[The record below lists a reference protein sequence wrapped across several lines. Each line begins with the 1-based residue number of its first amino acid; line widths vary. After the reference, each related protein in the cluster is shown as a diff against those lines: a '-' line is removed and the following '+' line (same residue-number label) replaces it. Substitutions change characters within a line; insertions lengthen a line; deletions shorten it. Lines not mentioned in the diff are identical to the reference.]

1 MRLGIMGGTFDPIHS
16 GHVEVAKIAM
26 EEACLHRIV
35 FLPDGDP
42 PHKDPVTRGED
53 RLNMVKLAIADFP
66 GFIASDMEL
75 KRKGTTYTVDTL
87 LELKNQDEDTDL
99 FYIVGSDTLRLFP
112 TWKSAG
118 QVASLCRML
127 AAPRPGDDPDE
138 TRWYANKLFHDYGL
152 LTTILSRPGPDISST
167 DVREAVRAGQPVTGL
182 VPFKVE
188 AYIKEKGLYLNEK

>member
-16 GHVEVAKIAM
+16 GHVEIAKIAM
-26 EEACLHRIV
+26 EEAGLHKVV

-42 PHKDPVTRGED
+42 PHKDSVTRGED

-127 AAPRPGDDPDE
+127 VAPRPGDNAAE
-138 TRWYANKLFHDYGL
+138 TLWFANKLFHDFGL
-152 LTTILSRPGPDISST
+152 IAAVLSRFGPDISST
-167 DVREAVRAGQPVTGL
+167 DIREAVKAGRSLTGL
-182 VPFKVE
+182 VPLQVE
-188 AYIKEKGLYLNEK
+188 DYIREKGLYLR